1 MKREVK
7 GGPECEY
14 AAEGAAQPLA
24 NHTPANESPH
34 VSTGALFHFSTF
46 ARCLPPPV
54 LLKLSE
60 AELVSEREAV
70 LYRTESFGGSGV
82 LQASGGTADGEAEAF
97 LDSEAFV

>member
-1 MKREVK
+1 MRPK
-7 GGPECEY
+7 
-14 AAEGAAQPLA
+14 AAAQPLA
-24 NHTPANESPH
+24 NHTPANESPP
-34 VSTGALFHFSTF
+34 VSTCLHLCTFPLFHLCTVF
-46 ARCLPPPV
+46 APPV